1 MLDIKTP
8 QQAQRLAHKS
18 TWATGILTL
27 FLTPA
32 GYLYTGRKK
41 LALIISVFWLPLI
54 LSNTDSD
61 DLSALLGF
69 LIIGAAIENV
79 MAIHKARRLMNKRGI
94 PTKPY

>member
-41 LALIISVFWLPLI
+41 LALIILGI
-54 LSNTDSD
+54 LATADS
-61 DLSALLGF
+61 
-69 LIIGAAIENV
+69 EQ
-79 MAIHKARRLMNKRGI
+79 HRQR
-94 PTKPY
+94 